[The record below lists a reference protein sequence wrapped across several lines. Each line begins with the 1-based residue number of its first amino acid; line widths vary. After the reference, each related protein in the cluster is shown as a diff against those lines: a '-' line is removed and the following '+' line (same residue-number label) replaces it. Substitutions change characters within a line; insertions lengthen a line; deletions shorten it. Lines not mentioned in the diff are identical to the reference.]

1 MPERRFLLL
10 IAAFVG
16 VTLFACEGMQAQS
29 TTSCPAGT
37 YDMLDWM
44 TMDSSLRSSNHLTGT
59 ANPIYTNMSS
69 NKFYWIKGGNGSP
82 WDIQLYD
89 SRYIYLWITEYAWSD
104 PATYKKFRYN
114 TNMPLAPRCA
124 KAGKPGSTITVP
136 DTSYD
141 IYTDCQHYTTHNL
154 RKAVNQVW
162 GPYSMSFGGN
172 LPANLPTLVVSY
184 RYICDNSYSNCG
196 DKEEF
201 YLTQK
206 YGLVQWVHYA
216 LISGKYQQQQKSVFN
231 TLKSGTTTPNFV
243 CY

>member
-1 MPERRFLLL
+1 
-10 IAAFVG
+10 
-16 VTLFACEGMQAQS
+16 
-29 TTSCPAGT
+29 
-37 YDMLDWM
+37 
-44 TMDSSLRSSNHLTGT
+44 
-59 ANPIYTNMSS
+59 
-69 NKFYWIKGGNGSP
+69 
-82 WDIQLYD
+82 
-89 SRYIYLWITEYAWSD
+89 
-104 PATYKKFRYN
+104 
-114 TNMPLAPRCA
+114 
-124 KAGKPGSTITVP
+124 
-136 DTSYD
+136 
-141 IYTDCQHYTTHNL
+141 
-154 RKAVNQVW
+154 
-162 GPYSMSFGGN
+162 MSFGGN